1 MANSRDRILIVES
14 EPAISDLIGRQ
25 ALQAVGYQVQ
35 VATDATSAIAR
46 ALQWAPDLLLVDLSL
61 PGLSGKD
68 LLVALASPGVQTPL
82 IILARRGSEADIIQT
97 FRLGAADYL
106 LLPAREA
113 EVVNAVNRVLK
124 QVHDRRERE
133 RLAQQLQQANQDL
146 QSRVRELTTIFA
158 LGKAMTSV
166 TDQAALYDRVLEG
179 GIRITQADL
188 GWLLLR
194 EDAERPFLVV
204 AEKNLPPALGVRL
217 YQPWDD
223 GISSL
228 VAMSGEPLTI
238 NGEALKRFKISS
250 LGLSAL
256 IVPVKAQKKV
266 IGLLVML
273 RKQPAP
279 FAVSEQHLLEALA
292 DYASISLVNAR
303 LFRAVEDRARSLQQL
318 ADTAQVGEKVKNEI
332 LRIVKKELAR
342 PVSSALAALLQLSK
356 DPTFRLRPDQRQ
368 HLATVQDGLLDVQQ
382 IAEAIT
388 PLRVLKS
395 VGDRSPVDLAD
406 LLGQSLRRL
415 QPYAG
420 RAGITLTPD
429 IPTGAVPVSVNGDLI
444 AQALDG
450 AICSAIKAGGAG
462 EQARVCLQKM
472 SESAASAGTT
482 AAPAASTERS
492 SAGAVGLPA
501 VRARL
506 AVPAASSSAEALLAV
521 PAAHLLVI
529 SPNTVL
535 SPNAVETAF
544 AEPAAGRPV
553 ASNKA
558 GTAERFGGLGIS
570 LYMVKEIVSRYG
582 GKIWIESRAGKG
594 TTLHILLPLAH

>member
-1 MANSRDRILIVES
+1 MIEIMANSRDRILIVEGD
-14 EPAISDLIGRQ
+14 PVVSDLIGRQ

-35 VATDATSAIAR
+35 VATDATTAIAKS
-46 ALQWAPDLLLVDLSL
+46 LQWAPDLMLVDLNL

-68 LLVALASPGVQTPL
+68 LLVALAAQGVQTPL
-82 IILARRGSEADIIQT
+82 IIIAQRGAEADIIQT

-133 RLAQQLQQANQDL
+133 RLSQQLQQTNQEL
-146 QSRVRELTTIFA
+146 QARVRELTTIFA

-166 TDQAALYDRVLEG
+166 TDQAALYDRILEG

-194 EDAERPFLVV
+194 EGTERPFLVA

-238 NGEALKRFKISS
+238 NGEPLKRFKISS

-256 IVPVKAQKKV
+256 IAPVKAQKKV

-279 FAVSEQHLLEALA
+279 FGLSEQHLLEALA

-303 LFRAVEDRARSLQQL
+303 LFRTVEDRARSHQQL
-318 ADTAQVGEKVKNEI
+318 ADIAQVGEKVKNEI
-332 LRIVKKELAR
+332 LRVVKKELAG
-342 PVSSALAALLQLSK
+342 PVASALAALLQISK
-356 DPTFRLRPDQRQ
+356 DPTIRLRPDQRQ
-368 HLATVQDGLLDVQQ
+368 HLTAAQDGLLDIQQ
-382 IAEAIT
+382 IARAIT
-388 PLRVLKS
+388 PLQVLKLA
-395 VGDRSPVDLAD
+395 GERSQVDLAD

-415 QPYAG
+415 QPDAG
-420 RAGITLTPD
+420 RIGITLAPE
-429 IPTGAVPVSVNGDLI
+429 IPADAVPVNGNGGLI

-450 AICSAIKAGGAG
+450 AICSAIKASSAG
-462 EQARVCLQKM
+462 EQVRVCLQKTP
-472 SESAASAGTT
+472 EL
-482 AAPAASTERS
+482 AAPS
-492 SAGAVGLPA
+492 G
-501 VRARL
+501 
-506 AVPAASSSAEALLAV
+506 AEARPAV
-521 PAAHLLVI
+521 PAAHLLVT
-529 SPNTVL
+529 SPNKVL
-535 SPNAVETAF
+535 SPKDIENTFDEPPVGGTNAPNETGA
-544 AEPAAGRPV
+544 
-553 ASNKA
+553 
-558 GTAERFGGLGIS
+558 AERFSGLGIS
-570 LYMVKEIVSRYG
+570 LYLVKEIISRYS
-582 GKIWIESRAGKG
+582 GKIWIESQAGKG
-594 TTLHILLPLAH
+594 TTLHILLPMVR